1 MKHLISL
8 ALKYVSRQKQRTLL
22 TFLCVTLS
30 VFILCSFGAY
40 SGSVLQTLKNNE
52 ARTNGAWEADISDWV
67 ERSDDPQ
74 KAIEIARNHAVV
86 DKYLIDISE
95 YGTIVY
101 DRANGESQMGYF
113 VFSDGKNTKKLN
125 AVQSFSY
132 NGDLDLL
139 GQTNKPHI
147 PSAKEEG
154 WIVPEWFEDMGYS
167 VGDTV
172 NFSLKFEYTEYDEDS
187 EIIKSIRQE
196 VKENKGLPIVG
207 DDPEFSRLT
216 GEDRKKASK
225 LNMSYL
231 LEEKGYNFT
240 NYPFKV
246 VDETDEFNYSLKI
259 AGFTDAEESLTVFCS
274 GKADFLFRSLL
285 HQITMTGTSY
295 STVLVTLNRNI
306 DFDDG
311 LEMLAIDLGYD
322 VNSDEANVNYRLL
335 SYEFRSA
342 GGIVSMLDVIIIFS
356 VLLLL
361 FWMLA
366 RFVID
371 NAFEISAKERST
383 QYAAL
388 RIMGASKTQIAAV
401 VLTEAIFYTVTSIP
415 IGASAAYLLCSS
427 SFRSF
432 SHSGFPDFEFRADP
446 YITLLAIALC
456 VIGIFISAYTSSM
469 WATRKLN
476 PIEALNFGKPKSKK
490 SKLRAHRSKLN
501 LSSKRFVSRYTKK
514 NIGRYKSRFL
524 IATITMSIG
533 VTLFAVSLVI
543 ISFVTISL
551 TIQRKSENSAD
562 YTLEYSSS
570 AYLDEIQE
578 TFVDNELF
586 TRVRISGSAGTSLN
600 DMDELKANLDKH
612 LAYKHFSL
620 ERDGRVY
627 YGDSN
632 NYISLITVDRTKF
645 DDTFADVTGMSYD
658 EFVNSG
664 GMLMFSSIYGSA
676 FDRKW
681 DEKNRK
687 FVQLYEE
694 SYKPLDTP
702 EIISMPIGFAQRAT
716 NIDVTI
722 IGDVCC
728 DMKNEYQGL
737 ILPLDSEFCRDNN
750 FFVTVRVD
758 VNGSENY
765 EAASAVVKDFTS
777 KYSTM
782 WMLDEYVSNT
792 GANDFIGSIIKT
804 AAVMVTAVWLVG
816 ILSMMNSIIT
826 SVLNRSR
833 ELMMLRSVG
842 MTKKQLRKTVLQE
855 CRLFATVSSVLGSAA
870 AAGIMFL
877 LSKIYGID
885 GIYLLIG
892 AGVMVIIAAIITAI
906 NMGAAALSAVPGVR
920 SLERAE
926 ALTKAV

>member
-40 SGSVLQTLKNNE
+40 SGSVLQTLKNNQE
-52 ARTNGAWEADISDWV
+52 RTGGAWEADISDWV
-67 ERSDDPQ
+67 ERSDDPE
-74 KAIEIARNHAVV
+74 KALETAKNHAAV
-86 DKYLIDISE
+86 DKYLIRISE
-95 YGTIVY
+95 YGLVQY
-101 DRANGESQMGYF
+101 DRSSSNSIGYY
-113 VFSDGKNTKKLN
+113 VFSDGKNTKKLS
-125 AVQSFSY
+125 AIESFSY
-132 NGDLDLL
+132 DGDLDLC
-139 GQTNKPHI
+139 GKENKPHI
-147 PSAKEEG
+147 PYAQEEG

-187 EIIKSIRQE
+187 EVIKSIRQE
-196 VKENKGLPIVG
+196 VKENKGMPIVG
-207 DDPEFSRLT
+207 DDPEFSTLT
-216 GEDRKKASK
+216 GEDRRKAEKK
-225 LNMSYL
+225 NMSYL
-231 LEEKGYNFT
+231 LDEKGYDFT

-246 VDETDEFNYSLKI
+246 TGESNEFEYSLKI
-259 AGFTDAEESLTVFCS
+259 AGFTDADESLIVFCN
-274 GKADFLFRSLL
+274 GEAEYLFKPLL
-285 HQITMTGTSY
+285 YNIMITGASY
-295 STVLVTLNRNI
+295 STVSVTLNRNI

-311 LEMLAIDLGYD
+311 LEMLANDLGYD
-322 VNSDEANVNYRLL
+322 VNSDEAEVNYSLL
-335 SYEFRSA
+335 SYELRSA
-342 GGIVSMLDVIIIFS
+342 GGIVNMLDVIIIFS

-371 NAFEISAKERST
+371 NAFEISAKERSS

-401 VLTEAIFYTVTSIP
+401 VLTEAVFYTVTSVP
-415 IGASAAYLLCSS
+415 IGAVAAYLLCSS

-432 SHSGFPDFEFRADP
+432 SHSGFQDFEFRADP

-501 LSSKRFVSRYTKK
+501 LSSKRFVSRYTRK

-543 ISFVTISL
+543 ISFVTISF

-562 YTLEYSSS
+562 YTLEYNTS

-578 TFVDNELF
+578 TFVDNDLF
-586 TRVRISGSAGTSLN
+586 TRVRISASTSSVLK
-600 DMDELKANLDKH
+600 DMDELRETLDNH
-612 LAYKHFSL
+612 MAYQYFSG
-620 ERDGRVY
+620 ETG
-627 YGDSN
+627 SN
-632 NYISLITVDRTKF
+632 SRSNKILPIIAIDRTKY
-645 DDTFADVTGMSYD
+645 DDTLADVTGMSYD

-664 GMLMFSSIYGSA
+664 GMIMFSSIYGSESE
-676 FDRKW
+676 RRW
-681 DEKNRK
+681 DEKKRE
-687 FVQLYEE
+687 FIQLYEK

-702 EIISMPIGFAQRAT
+702 ETISIPIGFSSKNNT
-716 NIDVTI
+716 DISI

-728 DMKNEYQGL
+728 ELENEYQGL
-737 ILPLDSEFCRDNN
+737 ILPLDSDFCRDND
-750 FFVTVRVD
+750 FFTSVRLD

-765 EAASAVVKDFTS
+765 EAASEIVRDFTS

-782 WMLDEYVSNT
+782 WMSDGYFGNT
-792 GANDFIGSIIKT
+792 GANDFMGSILKT
-804 AAVMVTAVWLVG
+804 AAVMVAAIWLVG

-855 CRLFATVSSVLGSAA
+855 CRLFATVSSAVGSIA
-870 AAGIMFL
+870 AAGILFL
-877 LSKIYGID
+877 FAKIYGID
-885 GIYLLIG
+885 GIYILIG
-892 AGVMVIIAAIITAI
+892 AGVMLIIAAIITAI
-906 NMGAAALSAVPGVR
+906 NMGAAALSAIPGVR

-926 ALTKAV
+926 SLTKVV

>member
-52 ARTNGAWEADISDWV
+52 VRTSGAWEADISDWV
-67 ERSDDPQ
+67 ERSDDPE
-74 KAIEIARNHAVV
+74 KAMEIAKNHAAV
-86 DKYLIDISE
+86 DKYLIRISE
-95 YGTIVY
+95 YGLVTY
-101 DRANGESQMGYF
+101 DRNSSNSIGYY
-113 VFSDGKNTKKLN
+113 VFSDGKNTKKLK
-125 AVQSFSY
+125 AIESFSY
-132 NGDLDLL
+132 DGDLDLCGEL
-139 GQTNKPHI
+139 NKPHI
-147 PSAKEEG
+147 PYAKEEG
-154 WIVPEWFEDMGYS
+154 WIVPEWFKDMGYS

-172 NFSLKFEYTEYDEDS
+172 DFSLKFEYTEYDEDS
-187 EIIKSIRQE
+187 DVIKSIRQE

-207 DDPEFSRLT
+207 DDPEFSQLT
-216 GEDRKKASK
+216 GEDRKKAEK
-225 LNMSYL
+225 KNMSYL
-231 LEEKGYNFT
+231 LDEKGYNFT
-240 NYPFKV
+240 NYPFKI

-259 AGFTDAEESLTVFCS
+259 AGFTDADESLNVFCN
-274 GKADFLFRSLL
+274 GEAEYLFRSLL
-285 HQITMTGTSY
+285 HNITMTGTSY
-295 STVLVTLNRNI
+295 STVSVTLNRNI

-311 LEMLAIDLGYD
+311 LEMLANDLGYD
-322 VNSDEANVNYRLL
+322 VNSDEVDVNYSLL
-335 SYEFRSA
+335 SYELRSA
-342 GGIVSMLDVIIIFS
+342 GGIVNMLHVIVIFT

-361 FWMLA
+361 FWLLA

-401 VLTEAIFYTVTSIP
+401 VLTEAVFYTVTSVP

-501 LSSKRFVSRYTKK
+501 LSSKRFVSRYTRK

-543 ISFVTISL
+543 ISFVTISF
-551 TIQRKSENSAD
+551 TIQRMSENSSD
-562 YTLEYSSS
+562 YTLNYNSS

-586 TRVRISGSAGTSLN
+586 TRVRISANTSSALK
-600 DMDELKANLDKH
+600 DMDELRETLDKH
-612 LAYKHFSL
+612 LPYQCYTSKSKKSKN
-620 ERDGRVY
+620 D
-627 YGDSN
+627 
-632 NYISLITVDRTKF
+632 NYEMALITLIAVDRTKF

-664 GMLMFSSIYGSA
+664 GMLMFSSIYGNESG
-676 FDRKW
+676 RQW
-681 DEKNRK
+681 DEKKRE
-687 FVQLYEE
+687 FIQLYEK
-694 SYKPLDTP
+694 SYKPFDTP
-702 EIISMPIGFAQRAT
+702 EIISIPIGFAHKGN
-716 NIDVTI
+716 NIDVSI

-728 DMKNEYQGL
+728 DMKNEYQAL
-737 ILPLDSEFCRDNN
+737 ILPLDSELCRDNN
-750 FFVTVRVD
+750 FFTTVRVD

-765 EAASAVVKDFTS
+765 EAASAVVKDLTS
-777 KYSTM
+777 KYSTI
-782 WMLDEYVSNT
+782 WMMDEYFVNT
-792 GANDFIGSIIKT
+792 GANDFIGSILKT
-804 AAVMVTAVWLVG
+804 AAVMVAAVWLVG

-877 LSKIYGID
+877 FAKIYGID

-906 NMGAAALSAVPGVR
+906 NMGAAALSAIPGVR

-926 ALTKAV
+926 ALTKAL

>member
-52 ARTNGAWEADISDWV
+52 ARTGGAWEADISDWV
-67 ERSDDPQ
+67 ERSDDPE
-74 KAIEIARNHAVV
+74 KAMEIAKNHAAV
-86 DKYLIDISE
+86 DKYLINISE
-95 YGTIVY
+95 YGMIQY
-101 DRANGESQMGYF
+101 DRNSSSSMGYF
-113 VFSDGKNTKKLN
+113 IFSDGKNTKKLK
-125 AVQSFSY
+125 AIGSYSY
-132 NGDLDLL
+132 NGDLDLC
-139 GQTNKPHI
+139 GEWNKPHI
-147 PSAKEEG
+147 PYAKEEG

-187 EIIKSIRQE
+187 EVIKSIRQE
-196 VKENKGLPIVG
+196 IKESKGLPIVG
-207 DDPEFSRLT
+207 DDPEFSELT
-216 GEDRKKASK
+216 GEDREKAEKK
-225 LNMSYL
+225 NMSYL
-231 LEEKGYNFT
+231 LDEKGYDFT
-240 NYPFKV
+240 NYPFKI

-259 AGFTDAEESLTVFCS
+259 AGFTDADESLNVFCN
-274 GKADFLFRSLL
+274 GEAEYLFRSLL
-285 HQITMTGTSY
+285 HNITMTGTSY
-295 STVLVTLNRNI
+295 STVSVTLNRNL

-311 LEMLAIDLGYD
+311 LEMLANDLGYD
-322 VNSDEANVNYRLL
+322 IYSDEIGVNYSLL
-335 SYEFRSA
+335 SYELRSA
-342 GGIVSMLDVIIIFS
+342 GGIVNMMDVIIIFS

-361 FWMLA
+361 FWLLA

-401 VLTEAIFYTVTSIP
+401 VLTEAVFYTVTSVP
-415 IGASAAYLLCSS
+415 IGASAAYLLCSG

-432 SHSGFPDFEFRADP
+432 SHSGFQDFEFRADP

-490 SKLRAHRSKLN
+490 SKLRAHRSKLK
-501 LSSKRFVSRYTKK
+501 LSSKRFVSRYTRK

-543 ISFVTISL
+543 ISFFTIEL
-551 TIQRKSENSAD
+551 TIQRKSETISD
-562 YTLEYSSS
+562 YTLNYNSS
-570 AYLDEIQE
+570 AYFDEIQE
-578 TFVDNELF
+578 TFVDNDLF
-586 TRVRISGSAGTSLN
+586 TRVRISASTSSALK
-600 DMDELKANLDKH
+600 DMDELRETLDKH
-612 LAYKHFSL
+612 MAYKYFSVKM
-620 ERDGRVY
+620 DGRVSR
-627 YGDSN
+627 GDSN
-632 NYISLITVDRTKF
+632 DFLALIAIDRTKF

-664 GMLMFSSIYGSA
+664 GMLMFSSIYGNESG
-676 FDRKW
+676 RQW
-681 DEKNRK
+681 DEKKRE
-687 FVQLYEE
+687 FIQLYEK

-702 EIISMPIGFAQRAT
+702 EIISIPIGFAHKGK
-716 NIDVTI
+716 NIDVSI

-728 DMKNEYQGL
+728 DMKNEYQAL
-737 ILPLDSEFCRDNN
+737 ILPLDSEFYRNNN
-750 FFVTVRVD
+750 FFTEVRVN

-777 KYSTM
+777 KYSTI
-782 WMLDEYVSNT
+782 WMMDEYFANT
-792 GANDFIGSIIKT
+792 GANDFIGSILKT
-804 AAVMVTAVWLVG
+804 AAVMVAAVWLVG

-870 AAGIMFL
+870 AVGIMFL
-877 LSKIYGID
+877 FAKIYGID

-906 NMGAAALSAVPGVR
+906 NMGAAALSAIPGVR

>member
-40 SGSVLQTLKNNE
+40 SGSVLQTLKNNGE
-52 ARTNGAWEADISDWV
+52 RTGGAWEADISDWV
-67 ERSDDPQ
+67 ERSNDPE
-74 KAIEIARNHAVV
+74 KAMEIAKNHVAV
-86 DKYLIDISE
+86 DKYLINISE
-95 YGTIVY
+95 YGMVQY
-101 DRANGESQMGYF
+101 DRNSSSLMGYF
-113 VFSDGKNTKKLN
+113 IFSDGKNTKKLK
-125 AVQSFSY
+125 AIESYSY
-132 NGDLDLL
+132 NGDLDLC
-139 GQTNKPHI
+139 GEMNKPHI
-147 PSAKEEG
+147 PYSNEEG

-167 VGDTV
+167 IGDTV
-172 NFSLKFEYTEYDEDS
+172 DFSLKFEYTEYDEDS

-196 VKENKGLPIVG
+196 VKESKGMPIVG
-207 DDPEFSRLT
+207 DDPEFLKLT
-216 GEDRKKASK
+216 GEDRQKASK
-225 LNMSYL
+225 RNMNAIL
-231 LEEKGYNFT
+231 DEKGYDFT

-246 VDETDEFNYSLKI
+246 IGESDEFNYSLKI
-259 AGFTDAEESLTVFCS
+259 AGFKEVDDSLNVYCNGETEY
-274 GKADFLFRSLL
+274 LFRPLL
-285 HQITMTGTSY
+285 NNIMTGTS
-295 STVLVTLNRNI
+295 SSSVSVTLNRNI

-311 LEMLAIDLGYD
+311 LEMLANDLGFD
-322 VNSDEANVNYRLL
+322 VNSDEAEVNYSLL

-342 GGIVSMLDVIIIFS
+342 GGIVNMLDVILVFT
-356 VLLLL
+356 VMLLL
-361 FWMLA
+361 FWLLA

-401 VLTEAIFYTVTSIP
+401 VLTEAVFYTVTSVP
-415 IGASAAYLLCSS
+415 IGALAAYLLCSS

-432 SHSGFPDFEFRADP
+432 SHSGFQDFEFRADP

-501 LSSKRFVSRYTKK
+501 LSSKKFVSRYTRK

-543 ISFVTISL
+543 ISLVTIGL
-551 TIQRKSENSAD
+551 FIERMSEDSAD
-562 YTLEYSSS
+562 YTLNYNTS

-578 TFVDNELF
+578 TFVDSDLF
-586 TRVRISGSAGTSLN
+586 TRVRISASTSSGLK
-600 DMDELKANLDKH
+600 DMDELRETLDKH
-612 LAYKHFSL
+612 LPYQCYTSKKSYSDNY
-620 ERDGRVY
+620 ERA
-627 YGDSN
+627 
-632 NYISLITVDRTKF
+632 LITLIAVDRTKF

-664 GMLMFSSIYGSA
+664 GMLMFSSIYGSESE
-676 FDRKW
+676 RKW
-681 DEKNRK
+681 DEKKRE
-687 FVQLYEE
+687 FIQLYEK
-694 SYKPLDTP
+694 SYTPLETP
-702 EIISMPIGFAQRAT
+702 ETISIPIGFIQKSST
-716 NIDVTI
+716 IDVSI

-728 DMKNEYQGL
+728 DMKNEYQAL
-737 ILPLDSEFCRDNN
+737 ILPLDSELCRDNN
-750 FFVTVRVD
+750 FFTSVSVN

-765 EAASAVVKDFTS
+765 EEASEIIKDFTN

-782 WMLDEYVSNT
+782 WMSDAYFVNT
-792 GANDFIGSIIKT
+792 GANGFIGAILKT
-804 AAVMVTAVWLVG
+804 AAVMVAAIWLVG

-870 AAGIMFL
+870 AAGIML
-877 LSKIYGID
+877 LFAKIYGVD

-892 AGVMVIIAAIITAI
+892 AGVMVVIAAIITAI
-906 NMGAAALSAVPGVR
+906 NMGAAALAAVPGVR

>member
-52 ARTNGAWEADISDWV
+52 VRTSGAWEADISDWV
-67 ERSDDPQ
+67 ERSDDPE
-74 KAIEIARNHAVV
+74 KTMEIAKNHAVV
-86 DKYLIDISE
+86 DRYLVNISE
-95 YGTIVY
+95 YGTILY
-101 DRANGESQMGYF
+101 DRSNGESQMGYF

-132 NGDLDLL
+132 DGDLELCGKL
-139 GQTNKPHI
+139 NRPHI

-154 WIVPEWFEDMGYS
+154 WIVPKWFEDMGYS

-196 VKENKGLPIVG
+196 VKESKGLPIVG

-216 GEDRKKASK
+216 GEDRKKAAK

-240 NYPFKV
+240 NYPFKI

-274 GKADFLFRSLL
+274 GETDFLFRSLL
-285 HQITMTGTSY
+285 HSITMTGTSY
-295 STVLVTLNRNI
+295 SSVLVTLNRNI

-322 VNSDEANVNYRLL
+322 VNSDEADVNYRLL

-342 GGIVSMLDVIIIFS
+342 GGIVNMLDVIIIFT

-361 FWMLA
+361 FWLLA

-401 VLTEAIFYTVTSIP
+401 VLTEAVFYTVTSVP

-501 LSSKRFVSRYTKK
+501 LSSKKFVSRYTKK

-533 VTLFAVSLVI
+533 VTLFAISLVI
-543 ISFVTISL
+543 ISFVTIVFN
-551 TIQRKSENSAD
+551 INRMSENSAD
-562 YTLEYSSS
+562 YLLKYNNS

-578 TFVDNELF
+578 TFVDSDLF
-586 TRVRISGSAGTSLN
+586 TRVRISANSSSLLK
-600 DMDELKANLDKH
+600 DMDELRETLDKH
-612 LAYKHFSL
+612 LPYQCYTSKKGNS
-620 ERDGRVY
+620 D
-627 YGDSN
+627 
-632 NYISLITVDRTKF
+632 NYEMMLIQLIAVDRTKF
-645 DDTFADVTGMSYD
+645 DNTFADVTGMSYD

-664 GMLMFSSIYGSA
+664 GMLMFSSIYGSESE
-676 FDRKW
+676 RKW
-681 DEKNRK
+681 DEKK
-687 FVQLYEE
+687 KSFIQLYEE
-694 SYKPLDTP
+694 SYKLLDTP
-702 EIISMPIGFAQRAT
+702 EIISMPIGFSSYQLKNNT
-716 NIDVTI
+716 DISI

-728 DMKNEYQGL
+728 DMKNEYQAL

-750 FFVTVRVD
+750 VFTTVRVD

-782 WMLDEYVSNT
+782 WMLDEYVANT

-877 LSKIYGID
+877 FAKICGFG
-885 GIYLLIG
+885 GIYILIG
-892 AGVMVIIAAIITAI
+892 AGVMVVIAAIITAI
-906 NMGAAALSAVPGVR
+906 NMGAAALSAIPGVR

-926 ALTKAV
+926 ALTKAL